1 MNKRILIVDDSFY
14 MRTMLKNMLT
24 DAGYDVVGE
33 AANGAQAL
41 EMATST
47 NPDLITLDVILPDN
61 TGLDVL
67 KSLRQIQPSAK
78 VVMCSAVG
86 QEVIVTE
93 AIENGALAYIVK
105 PFSEEK
111 VLEIVGAALQ
121 AGEHGSGLGH
131 IGGFIQHVVVQAHN
145 GVGGEH
151 HLIGGQVGGV
161 SAGFVG
167 GQVLG
172 YFGPAQVRGKILL
185 DFHQPD
191 FISQAHFSE
200 QLAAAGRVGC

>member
-24 DAGYDVVGE
+24 DAGYEVVGE

-47 NPDLITLDVILPDN
+47 KPDLITLDVILPDN

-67 KSLRQIQPSAK
+67 KSLRQIQPNAK

-93 AIENGALAYIVK
+93 ASESGALAYIVK

-111 VLEIVGAALQ
+111 VLEIVGSA
-121 AGEHGSGLGH
+121 
-131 IGGFIQHVVVQAHN
+131 VQDN
-145 GVGGEH
+145 
-151 HLIGGQVGGV
+151 
-161 SAGFVG
+161 SAE
-167 GQVLG
+167 
-172 YFGPAQVRGKILL
+172 PAV
-185 DFHQPD
+185 
-191 FISQAHFSE
+191 
-200 QLAAAGRVGC
+200 

>member
-24 DAGYDVVGE
+24 DAGYEVVGE
-33 AANGAQAL
+33 AANGAQAV
-41 EMATST
+41 EMAALT

-67 KSLRQIQPSAK
+67 KSLRLIQPNAK

-93 AIENGALAYIVK
+93 AIESGALAYIVK

-111 VLEIVGAALQ
+111 VLEIVGSALKNDAA
-121 AGEHGSGLGH
+121 E
-131 IGGFIQHVVVQAHN
+131 
-145 GVGGEH
+145 
-151 HLIGGQVGGV
+151 
-161 SAGFVG
+161 SA
-167 GQVLG
+167 
-172 YFGPAQVRGKILL
+172 A
-185 DFHQPD
+185 
-191 FISQAHFSE
+191 
-200 QLAAAGRVGC
+200 

>member
-41 EMATST
+41 EMAVAT

-67 KSLRQIQPSAK
+67 KGIRQQQPDAK

-86 QEVIVTE
+86 QETIVNE

-105 PFSEEK
+105 PFSEEQ
-111 VLEIVGAALQ
+111 VLDIVGGALQ
-121 AGEHGSGLGH
+121 GS
-131 IGGFIQHVVVQAHN
+131 
-145 GVGGEH
+145 
-151 HLIGGQVGGV
+151 
-161 SAGFVG
+161 
-167 GQVLG
+167 
-172 YFGPAQVRGKILL
+172 PA
-185 DFHQPD
+185 
-191 FISQAHFSE
+191 
-200 QLAAAGRVGC
+200 

>member
-24 DAGYDVVGE
+24 DAGYEVVGE
-33 AANGAQAL
+33 AANGAQAV
-41 EMATST
+41 EMAAST

-67 KSLRQIQPSAK
+67 KSLRKTQPNAK

-111 VLEIVGAALQ
+111 VLEIVGTALQ
-121 AGEHGSGLGH
+121 GDPIE
-131 IGGFIQHVVVQAHN
+131 
-145 GVGGEH
+145 
-151 HLIGGQVGGV
+151 
-161 SAGFVG
+161 
-167 GQVLG
+167 
-172 YFGPAQVRGKILL
+172 PA
-185 DFHQPD
+185 
-191 FISQAHFSE
+191 A
-200 QLAAAGRVGC
+200 

>member
-33 AANGAQAL
+33 AANGQQAL
-41 EMATST
+41 EMAVAT

-67 KSLRQIQPSAK
+67 KGIRQQQPDAK

-86 QEVIVTE
+86 QETIVNE

-105 PFSEEK
+105 PFSEER
-111 VLEIVGAALQ
+111 VLEIVGGALD
-121 AGEHGSGLGH
+121 GD
-131 IGGFIQHVVVQAHN
+131 
-145 GVGGEH
+145 
-151 HLIGGQVGGV
+151 
-161 SAGFVG
+161 
-167 GQVLG
+167 
-172 YFGPAQVRGKILL
+172 GPRA
-185 DFHQPD
+185 
-191 FISQAHFSE
+191 
-200 QLAAAGRVGC
+200 

>member
-24 DAGYDVVGE
+24 DAGYEVVGE

-41 EMATST
+41 EMAAATS
-47 NPDLITLDVILPDN
+47 PDLITLDVILPDN

-67 KSLRQIQPSAK
+67 KSLRQLQPSAK

-111 VLEIVGAALQ
+111 VLEIVGTALQ
-121 AGEHGSGLGH
+121 GDS
-131 IGGFIQHVVVQAHN
+131 IQ
-145 GVGGEH
+145 
-151 HLIGGQVGGV
+151 
-161 SAGFVG
+161 
-167 GQVLG
+167 
-172 YFGPAQVRGKILL
+172 PA
-185 DFHQPD
+185 
-191 FISQAHFSE
+191 A
-200 QLAAAGRVGC
+200 

>member
-24 DAGYDVVGE
+24 DAGYEVVGE

-41 EMATST
+41 EMAAST
-47 NPDLITLDVILPDN
+47 TPDLITLDVILPDN

-67 KSLRQIQPSAK
+67 KNLRQIQPSAK

-86 QEVIVTE
+86 QEVIVNE

-111 VLEIVGAALQ
+111 VLEIVGTALQ
-121 AGEHGSGLGH
+121 N
-131 IGGFIQHVVVQAHN
+131 N
-145 GVGGEH
+145 G
-151 HLIGGQVGGV
+151 
-161 SAGFVG
+161 
-167 GQVLG
+167 
-172 YFGPAQVRGKILL
+172 
-185 DFHQPD
+185 
-191 FISQAHFSE
+191 SE
-200 QLAAAGRVGC
+200 QSA

>member
-24 DAGYDVVGE
+24 DAGYEVVGE

-41 EMATST
+41 EMAASTS
-47 NPDLITLDVILPDN
+47 PDLITLDVILPDN

-67 KSLRQIQPSAK
+67 KSLRQSQPNAK

-111 VLEIVGAALQ
+111 VLEIVGSAL
-121 AGEHGSGLGH
+121 GD
-131 IGGFIQHVVVQAHN
+131 
-145 GVGGEH
+145 
-151 HLIGGQVGGV
+151 
-161 SAGFVG
+161 SA
-167 GQVLG
+167 QN
-172 YFGPAQVRGKILL
+172 A
-185 DFHQPD
+185 
-191 FISQAHFSE
+191 
-200 QLAAAGRVGC
+200 